1 MDENKKLFTRLLLIR
16 HGQTLHNTQR
26 IISGRNDI
34 PINDI
39 GHQQA
44 RKMAE
49 RVKRQYP
56 VDVIYASPLQRTMQ
70 TAAYL
75 GKVFDLPVLPH
86 EDLIEYGFGD
96 LSDIKV
102 SQIKATNPALYQ
114 QIATWNES
122 EYSENPIRPE
132 IPGAEPMEDFK
143 KRMQSFTD
151 LVIQKH
157 AGQQVAAVSHG
168 GFIKSFLYYHVG
180 GDFSRYVPFWVDNTS
195 LTIVDFYKGNPV
207 IRLFNDNSHVEE
219 QLEYGRPRLL

>member
-1 MDENKKLFTRLLLIR
+1 MNENNKLFTRLLLIR
-16 HGQTLHNTQR
+16 HGQTIHNTQK

-34 PINDI
+34 PINDV

-44 RKMAE
+44 QKMAE
-49 RVKRQYP
+49 RVKQQYP
-56 VDVIYASPLQRTMQ
+56 VDVIYTSPLLRTMQ

-75 GKVFDLPVLPH
+75 GKTFNLPVFPN
-86 EDLIEYGFGD
+86 EDLLEYGFGD
-96 LSDIKV
+96 LSDIRV
-102 SQIKATNPALYQ
+102 SQIKETNPTLYQ
-114 QIATWNES
+114 QIAIWNES

-132 IPGAEPMEDFK
+132 IPGAEPMKDFK

-157 AGQQVAAVSHG
+157 AGQQVVAVSHG
-168 GFIKSFLYYHVG
+168 GFIKSFVYYHVG

-207 IRLFNDNSHVEE
+207 IRLFNDNSHIKEE
-219 QLEYGRPRLL
+219 LEYGRPRLL

>member
-34 PINDI
+34 PINDV

-75 GKVFDLPVLPH
+75 GKLFDLPVLPH
-86 EDLIEYGFGD
+86 ADLLEYGFGD

-157 AGQQVAAVSHG
+157 AGQQVVAVSHG